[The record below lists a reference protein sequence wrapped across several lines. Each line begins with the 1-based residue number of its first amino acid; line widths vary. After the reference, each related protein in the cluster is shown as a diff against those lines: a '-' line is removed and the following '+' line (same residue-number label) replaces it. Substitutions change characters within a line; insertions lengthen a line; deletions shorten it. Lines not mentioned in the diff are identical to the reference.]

1 VTATTTASSAS
12 AAAVETERLFAG
24 PRSIRTP
31 RERWTALALL
41 VTVPVTLAVIGLVFH
56 GITATQVALL
66 FVGGMVFV
74 SLARGRLLGSS
85 IRVRREEFPNVV
97 AIVERASRRLGIAP
111 PQVFIRD
118 DYLVPLNSLGL
129 GEPYALVLSSQ
140 YLQLFTDDELAFMVG
155 RELGHIAA
163 GNTRLLSLI
172 NASGRTNP
180 VVTSL
185 FGGWIRQTEYTADRA
200 GLLCTSLGAALK
212 AIAVSTFHVS
222 GRHVES
228 AMLHDQRRDI
238 ESDFI
243 LRLGE
248 VTANV
253 PYAVNRVRAL
263 EAFAASDLYI
273 TWARRLDA
281 RPLPVRAALG
291 PADGPVDRR
300 ETASN
305 LRRWLAVAIDLILIG
320 IIFHTAHVVHASVN
334 STDVT
339 PPGTHAHVHVVVS
352 RLDWHRWREYASDN
366 SWLWYFVYAAGLV
379 AIAGRTIG
387 MMVLDLRVVGR
398 NHERA
403 GIAQSIWRYVLALG
417 CTLTVLPLIYG
428 WVRRVHLHDR
438 WSRSY
443 LIGNRTGLG

>member
-1 VTATTTASSAS
+1 MTATTATAATTTT
-12 AAAVETERLFAG
+12 ATPTDRLFAG
-24 PRSIRTP
+24 KRSIRTP
-31 RERWTALALL
+31 RERLTALSLF
-41 VTVPVTLAVIGLVFH
+41 VTVPVTLAVIGYVFH

-85 IRVRREEFPNVV
+85 IRVRREEFPSVV
-97 AIVERASRRLGIAP
+97 AIVERASRRLGVAV

-118 DYLVPLNSLGL
+118 DYLVPLNSIGL
-129 GEPYALVLSSQ
+129 GEPYAIVLSSQ

-200 GLLCTSLGAALK
+200 GLLCTSIGAALK

-222 GRHVES
+222 GRQVES

-238 ESDFI
+238 ESDVI

-263 EAFAASDLYI
+263 EAFATSDLYR
-273 TWARRLDA
+273 TWTQQLDA
-281 RPLPVRAALG
+281 SPLPVRAALG

-305 LRRWLAVAIDLILIG
+305 LRRFLAVFIDLALIAV
-320 IIFHTAHVVHASVN
+320 IFHAAKTVQGAATGG
-334 STDVT
+334 TDFT
-339 PPGTHAHVHVVVS
+339 FAGTHFNVRAA
-352 RLDWHRWREYASDN
+352 DWHNWKQVIDDN
-366 SWLWYFVYAAGLV
+366 VWLLYFAYAAGLV

-403 GIAQSIWRYVLALG
+403 GIAQSIWRYVLALV
-417 CTLTVLPLIYG
+417 CTVTVLPMMYG
-428 WVRRVHLHDR
+428 WFRRIHLHDR
-438 WSRSY
+438 WSRTF
-443 LIGNRTGLG
+443 LIGNRGGLG

>member
-1 VTATTTASSAS
+1 MSGMSAS
-12 AAAVETERLFAG
+12 ATDRLFAG
-24 PRSIRTP
+24 KRSIRTP
-31 RERWTALALL
+31 RERWTALSLL
-41 VTVPVTLAVIGLVFH
+41 VTVPVTLAVIGTVFH
-56 GITATQVALL
+56 GITLTQVALL

-97 AIVERASRRLGIAP
+97 AVVERASRRLGIAT

-118 DYLVPLNSLGL
+118 DYLIPLNSIGL
-129 GEPYALVLSSQ
+129 GEPYAIVLSSQ

-200 GLLCTSLGAALK
+200 GLLCSTLPSALR

-222 GRHVES
+222 GRQVES

-238 ESDFI
+238 ESDII

-263 EAFAASDLYI
+263 EAFGASELYAS
-273 TWARRLDA
+273 WMQQLDVS
-281 RPLPVRAALG
+281 PLPVRAALG

-305 LRRWLAVAIDLILIG
+305 LRRFLAVIIDLTLIG
-320 IIFHTAHVVHASVN
+320 IIFHTVNTVQAHASMN
-334 STDVT
+334 GTDLTVG
-339 PPGTHAHVHVVVS
+339 GTHFTVS
-352 RLDWHRWREYASDN
+352 NPDFDWHHWKRYAAEN
-366 SWLWYFVYAAGLV
+366 TWLWYFAYAAGLV
-379 AIAGRTIG
+379 AVSGRTIG
-387 MMVLDLRVVGR
+387 MMVLDLRVVGK
-398 NHERA
+398 NHERP
-403 GIAQSIWRYVLALG
+403 GIAQMLWRYTLG
-417 CTLTVLPLIYG
+417 FLCTITVLPLLYG
-428 WVRRVHLHDR
+428 LFRRIHLHDR
-438 WSRSY
+438 WSRSF

>member
-1 VTATTTASSAS
+1 MTATTATASSA
-12 AAAVETERLFAG
+12 ATAPVDRLFAG
-24 PRSIRTP
+24 KRSIRTP
-31 RERWTALALL
+31 RERWTALSLL

-97 AIVERASRRLGIAP
+97 AIVERASRRLGVAV

-118 DYLVPLNSLGL
+118 DYLVPLNSIGL

-200 GLLCTSLGAALK
+200 GLLCTSVGAALK

-222 GRHVES
+222 GRQVES

-238 ESDFI
+238 ESDII

-263 EAFAASDLYI
+263 EAFASSDLYR
-273 TWARRLDA
+273 TWSQQLDA

-305 LRRWLAVAIDLILIG
+305 LRRFLAVFIDLILIA
-320 IIFHTAHVVHASVN
+320 IIFHTVKTTVHN
-334 STDVT
+334 SSTADITVA
-339 PPGTHAHVHVVVS
+339 GSHFNVQM
-352 RLDWHRWREYASDN
+352 LDWHHWKEWAEEN
-366 SWLWYFVYAAGLV
+366 SWLWYFAYAAGLV

-398 NHERA
+398 NHERPS
-403 GIAQSIWRYVLALG
+403 IAQSIWRYFLAL
-417 CTLTVLPLIYG
+417 CCLLTVLPMVYG
-428 WVRRVHLHDR
+428 WFRRIHLHDR
-438 WSRSY
+438 WSRTF
-443 LIGNRTGLG
+443 LIGNRGGLG

>member
-1 VTATTTASSAS
+1 MTTTASVAT
-12 AAAVETERLFAG
+12 AGAPETERLFAG

-31 RERWTALALL
+31 RERFTALSLI
-41 VTVPVTLAVIGLVFH
+41 VTVPVTLAVIGAVFH
-56 GITATQVALL
+56 GITVTQVALL

-97 AIVERASRRLGIAP
+97 AVVERAARRLGIAP

-118 DYLVPLNSLGL
+118 DYLVPLNSIGL

-200 GLLCTSLGAALK
+200 GLLCTSLDSALK

-222 GRHVES
+222 GRQVES

-238 ESDFI
+238 ENDII

-248 VTANV
+248 VTGNV

-263 EAFAASDLYI
+263 EAFAASDLYL
-273 TWARRLDA
+273 TWTRRLDVN
-281 RPLPVRAALG
+281 PLPVRAALG

-305 LRRWLAVAIDLILIG
+305 LRRFLAVAIDLILIS
-320 IIFHTAHVVHASVN
+320 IIFHTANVVHATVDAGDA
-334 STDVT
+334 STV
-339 PPGTHAHVHVVVS
+339 HHVHVTVH
-352 RLDWHRWREYASDN
+352 RFNWHTLRDYIKAN
-366 SWLWYFVYAAGLV
+366 SWLWYFPYAAGLV
-379 AIAGRTIG
+379 ALSGRTIG
-387 MMVLDLRVVGR
+387 MMILDLRVVGR
-398 NHERA
+398 MHERA
-403 GIAQSIWRYVLALG
+403 GIAQTIWRFFLAMV
-417 CTLTVLPLIYG
+417 CTITVLPMVYG
-428 WVRRVHLHDR
+428 WFRRVHLHDR
-438 WSRSY
+438 WSRTF
-443 LIGNRTGLG
+443 LIGNRAGMR

>member
-1 VTATTTASSAS
+1 MTSSGDLRATAV
-12 AAAVETERLFAG
+12 AAAEEQLFAG

-31 RERWTALALL
+31 RERWTALSLL
-41 VTVPVTLAVIGLVFH
+41 VTVPVTLAVIGVVFH

-97 AIVERASRRLGIAP
+97 AVVERASRRLGIAP

-118 DYLVPLNSLGL
+118 DYLVPLNSIGL

-200 GLLCTSLGAALK
+200 GLMCTSLSAALK

-222 GRHVES
+222 GRQVES

-238 ESDFI
+238 ESDLV

-248 VTANV
+248 VTGNV

-263 EAFAASDLYI
+263 EAFAASDLYLSW
-273 TWARRLDA
+273 TRRLDA
-281 RPLPVRAALG
+281 NPLPVRAALG

-305 LRRWLAVAIDLILIG
+305 LRRVLAIAIDLILIS
-320 IIFHTAHVVHASVN
+320 IIFHTAHVVNATVTA
-334 STDVT
+334 TDT
-339 PPGTHAHVHVVVS
+339 APTSHVHVGTFS
-352 RLDWHRWREYASDN
+352 WHAVRDYARDN
-366 SWLWYFVYAAGLV
+366 AWLWYFPYAAGLV
-379 AIAGRTIG
+379 ALSGRTIG
-387 MMVLDLRVVGR
+387 MMILDLRVVGR
-398 NHERA
+398 HHERA
-403 GIAQSIWRYVLALG
+403 GIAQTIWRYVLAMV
-417 CTLTVLPLIYG
+417 CALTFLPLVYDLF
-428 WVRRVHLHDR
+428 RRVHLHDR
-438 WSRSY
+438 WSHTF
-443 LIGNRTGLG
+443 LIGNRAGLR